1 VALTKMMRA
10 LVAIVLLGGAASAN
24 AQQPVAAATPT
35 VANADPAAKP
45 AQPTPEPKLVF
56 DREVYAYASNARRDP
71 FKALAGKESLG
82 PLFEDLKLRGII
94 YSAQPTLSIVL
105 LQDGSKRMYRMHRG
119 EVVGNSRIVEIKP
132 LMVRFAVENF
142 GMIKY
147 ETLELRASGVYARTP
162 EPRPAEMQTAAAPD
176 TAKKA
181 ALPPRVNFPNNNPGR
196 SIQLVD
202 SIAKEARE
210 KRAQSQK
217 NDTRSSQ
224 SETPR

>member
-10 LVAIVLLGGAASAN
+10 IAALALFAGATTAN
-24 AQQPVAAATPT
+24 AQQPAAAATP
-35 VANADPAAKP
+35 APAPAAAAAPK
-45 AQPTPEPKLVF
+45 QPTPEPKLVF

-71 FKALAGKESLG
+71 FKPLAGKESLG

-94 YSAQPTLSIVL
+94 YSPEPTLSIVL
-105 LQDGSKRMYRMHRG
+105 MQDGSRRLYRLHRG

-147 ETLELRASGVYARTP
+147 ETLELRSSGVYARTP
-162 EPRPAEMQTAAAPD
+162 EPKPAEAQTAAAID
-176 TAKKA
+176 SVKKPP
-181 ALPPRVNFPNNNPGR
+181 LPPRVDFPSNNPAR
-196 SIQLVD
+196 SVQLID
-202 SIAKEARE
+202 SIAKDARE
-210 KRAQSQK
+210 KRVQSQK
-217 NDTRSSQ
+217 NNTQ